1 MTKNEHIA
9 EIRANHVFLGM
20 TNPENFPLEQFEMLN
35 LANPDWY
42 IEFMMELNANCHEI
56 GVRSYAREASE
67 LFSLRKPKQQA
78 IQLAKTVMAATIYE
92 EQRAKDASTEILENV
107 DCSIFE

>member
-20 TNPENFPLEQFEMLN
+20 TNTENFPLEQFEMLN
-35 LANPDWY
+35 IANPDWY
-42 IEFMMELNANCHEI
+42 IEFMMELNAGYHEI
-56 GVRSYAREASE
+56 DARSYARRASE
-67 LFSLRKPKQQA
+67 LFSLREPKHPA
-78 IQLAKTVMAATIYE
+78 IQLAKTVMAATMYE
-92 EQRAKDASTEILENV
+92 EQRAKDASTENLENI